1 MRKALTLG
9 LEKTNDKGPYNTL
22 KNSIDKNPLSF
33 HTKPK
38 KPRNYLRNQ

>member
-22 KNSIDKNPLSF
+22 KNSIDKNP
-33 HTKPK
+33 PK
-38 KPRNYLRNQ
+38 FPYKTEKT